1 MRRVRFAM
9 LGHSRT
15 EGKQDDRRRRRA
27 AQRVAAVATAALAVL
42 GAGLTG
48 CHASGGSRLELGSCG
63 VEGPDHPERC
73 AVLQVPVDWA
83 DPGGPQME
91 LQVLV
96 VPAWS
101 DDPAP
106 DPLFHLAGFGSSSLG
121 DAEWAYR
128 TFASLEERHDLVF
141 VEQRGTG
148 ATAEMCALPPE
159 NETDTALIG
168 AAVADCLTSLQRD
181 PSHDTTAAAVRDLD
195 AARTALGY
203 DTINLSG
210 GSYGVTMGLA
220 YLQAHPEN
228 VRTAVFDS
236 GSLLDVR
243 LWQLVPTSAQQSF
256 DALVRDCASSPACA
270 AAYDPAAD
278 LATLV
283 DRLTTAP
290 DQVDLGDGHAT
301 TVDVPG
307 LMGVLIDAYLAAPET
322 TVLLPRDLQAM
333 VRGEWT
339 DVMRARGLLPPA
351 GEYEAPLTQVQTL
364 TIRCSDEW
372 AQMDPEAVAAQT
384 RSPFTANTLA
394 RARWQEALCAV
405 WPHDEG
411 VGGTVEASVPVVFLN
426 GTRDPADPPANVAS
440 ASRTMPGSLAV
451 TVPGGGHGTF
461 DGCIA
466 REAIA
471 FIEAGVEPD
480 PAAWAACTDTLSDV
494 VQGFPTG

>member
-1 MRRVRFAM
+1 MR
-9 LGHSRT
+9 GHSRPV
-15 EGKQDDRRRRRA
+15 GRWHDLRVRRGARWGAHRLPA
-27 AQRVAAVATAALAVL
+27 ASIAVAVVV

-48 CHASGGSRLELGSCG
+48 CDAPGVARLELGSCG

-73 AVLQVPVDWA
+73 AVLQVPVDWE
-83 DPGGPQME
+83 DPDGAQLG

-101 DDPAP
+101 DEPAP
-106 DPLFHLAGFGSSSLG
+106 DPLFHLAGFGGSSLG

-148 ATAEMCALPPE
+148 ATAETCSLPREDEADP
-159 NETDTALIG
+159 AVIS
-168 AAVADCLTSLQRD
+168 AAVADCLSSLQRD

-195 AARTALGY
+195 AARQALGY
-203 DTINLSG
+203 HTVNLYG

-220 YLQAHPEN
+220 YLQAYPEH

-243 LWQLVPTSAQQSF
+243 LWQVVPTSAQQAF
-256 DALVRDCASSPACA
+256 DALVRDCSSSPACA
-270 AAYDPAAD
+270 ATYDPAAD

-283 DRLTTAP
+283 DRLTTGP
-290 DQVDLGDGHAT
+290 DQVDLGDGHT
-301 TVDVPG
+301 TTIDVPG
-307 LMGVLIDAYLAAPET
+307 LMGFLIDTYLAAPET
-322 TVLLPRDLQAM
+322 AVLLPRDLQAM

-339 DVMRARGLLPPA
+339 DVMRARGLLPAA
-351 GEYEAPLTQVQTL
+351 GQYEAPLTQVQTL

-372 AQMDPEAVAAQT
+372 AQMDPDAVAAQT
-384 RSPFTANTLA
+384 GSLFTANTLA

-411 VGGTVEASVPVVFLN
+411 VGGPVEASVPVVFLN
-426 GTRDPADPPANVAS
+426 GTRDPADPPANVA
-440 ASRTMPGSLAV
+440 AAARTMTGSLAV
-451 TVPGGGHGTF
+451 TVPGAGHGAF

-466 REAIA
+466 HEAIA
-471 FIEAGVEPD
+471 FIDAGVAPD
-480 PAAWAACTDTLSDV
+480 ASAWAACTDTLSDV
-494 VQGFPTG
+494 LPAFPTG